1 MARHDILG
9 LEFSV
14 VTRLNRQDKT
24 QRVLLQSPVRAQLA
38 YGRDAAAKRKSR
50 LGFPENGR
58 HGLPLS
64 QLRPVAVRAPPRSP
78 TPPRAVEGPSEV

>member
-14 VTRLNRQDKT
+14 VTRLNRQDKQ

-50 LGFPENGR
+50 LGFPKRTFTDFRSGNCG
-58 HGLPLS
+58 GWLCVL
-64 QLRPVAVRAPPRSP
+64 LVLPPR
-78 TPPRAVEGPSEV
+78 RAR